1 MSAKNESKNLRVGFF
16 LVILISTLI
25 FAVMMIGGERGMFRP
40 RTRLYIKLADINGL
54 VVGANARVAGLDVGT
69 VTKITFPTDL
79 SEREALIEIAVEDV
93 YMPRLRLDSVAVMDS
108 KGLLGDRIVNITI
121 GSPNQPQLKEGD
133 YLKTKP
139 SFSME
144 NITKR
149 LDEVV
154 ANVNNAT
161 KQAELLLTD
170 LMTDESKQN
179 LARSFASLANVLEKV
194 EQGDGVAHRLIYD
207 ATDGR
212 NLSLLLTELRGTASH
227 ANGAIQSANR
237 VMAEIERGNG
247 SAHELIYG
255 SDGAALIAELKNT
268 SSELTAVMHDVR
280 TGDGAL
286 HALIYGPEGGD
297 MVTELSQMAQKLNH
311 IATEIERGRGT
322 LGGLVMD
329 PSVYEDLKTILGNVR
344 RNVIL
349 KALFRF
355 AISEGGVEPAT
366 VTPVESNAEPAT
378 SGAATESSSAPR

>member
-1 MSAKNESKNLRVGFF
+1 VSAKNQSKNLRVGLF
-16 LVILISTLI
+16 LVLLIGTLI
-25 FAVMMIGGERGMFRP
+25 FAVMMIGGERGMFRA
-40 RTRLYIKLADINGL
+40 RTRLYIKIADINGL

-79 SEREALIEIAVEDV
+79 SEREALIEIAVEDA
-93 YMPRLRLDSVAVMDS
+93 YMPRLRADSVAAMDS

-121 GSPNQPQLKEGD
+121 GSPDQRQLKEGD
-133 YLKTKP
+133 YLKTKE

-144 NITKR
+144 NITRR
-149 LDEVV
+149 LDETVL
-154 ANVNNAT
+154 NITNAT
-161 KQAELLLTD
+161 KQAEVLLTD
-170 LMTDESKQN
+170 LISTESKQN
-179 LARSFASLANVLEKV
+179 LARSFASLANVLEQIEK
-194 EQGDGVAHRLIYD
+194 GDSIAHRLIYD
-207 ATDGR
+207 ETDGR
-212 NLSLLLTELRGTASH
+212 NLSALLAELRGTASH
-227 ANGAIQSANR
+227 ANSAMQSADR
-237 VMAEIERGNG
+237 VMAEIERGEG

-255 SDGAALIAELKNT
+255 SNGAALIAELKNT
-268 SSELTAVMHDVR
+268 SSELTAVMHDIR

-366 VTPVESNAEPAT
+366 VEPIESTDESTT
-378 SGAATESSSAPR
+378 SGSATESGSVPR

>member
-1 MSAKNESKNLRVGFF
+1 MSAKNSSKNLRVGFF
-16 LVILISTLI
+16 LAILVGTLI
-25 FAVMMIGGERGMFRP
+25 FAVMMIGGERGMFRS

-69 VTKITFPTDL
+69 VSKITFPKNL
-79 SEREALIEIAVEDV
+79 AERDALVEIAVEDE
-93 YMPRLRLDSVAVMDS
+93 YMPRLRADSVAQMDS

-121 GSPNQPQLKEGD
+121 GSPDQPQLKEGD
-133 YLKTKP
+133 YLQTKD
-139 SFSME
+139 SFSMDD
-144 NITKR
+144 ITKR

-154 ANVNNAT
+154 ENVTNVT
-161 KQAELLLTD
+161 KQAELVLTD
-170 LMTDESKQN
+170 LVTEDGKRSI
-179 LARSFASLANVLEKV
+179 ARSVASLANLLEQV
-194 EQGDGVAHRLIYD
+194 EKGDGIAHRLIYSE
-207 ATDGR
+207 TDGR
-212 NLSLLLTELRGTASH
+212 NMSAMLADLRSTATH
-227 ANGAIQSANR
+227 ASNAMLSANR
-237 VMAEIERGNG
+237 VMGEIERGDG

-255 SDGAALIAELKNT
+255 RDGAALITELKGT
-268 SSELTAVMHDVR
+268 ASELTAVMHDVR

-311 IATEIERGRGT
+311 IATDIERGRGT

-329 PSVYEDLKTILGNVR
+329 PSVYEDLKSILGNVR

-366 VTPVESNAEPAT
+366 VTPVESNDDSAT
-378 SGAATESSSAPR
+378 SGSATESRSAPR